1 MNYIYLIKK
10 LFSFDLYNKYRH
22 YIKVTKDQKEIYY
35 LFKAL
40 DNVFKQVRHDITF
53 EDYALWVGVN
63 LGKDYDTF
71 LSLILNTNASE
82 DILIET
88 LKKIKEQTIAYEIAG
103 LALEVSEG
111 KKDISCIKDLLS
123 YLEEDEFDETN
134 LFVTDDIEA
143 IYERRYQN
151 PGLRWRLTA
160 LNQSLGSLRKGNFGF
175 IFARPETGKTTFL
188 ASECTN
194 FIIQTERPI
203 LWFNN
208 EEDGEAVKD
217 RIYQAFFGV
226 TKDQL
231 AGDLKGFGR
240 RYEEL
245 TQGRLK
251 VRDIASI
258 HKNEVNMLATKLQPA
273 LIIFDQLDKIKGF
286 TNDREDLRLGEI
298 YIWARELAKKHC
310 PVIGVSQS
318 DASGEGKK
326 YLNMD
331 NVANAKTAKQA
342 EADWILGIGKSND
355 NGFELIRH
363 FNISKNKL
371 PGDKDSIPQMRHG
384 KFDVLIQSDIA
395 RFRDI

>member
-22 YIKVTKDQKEIYY
+22 YIKVTRDQKEIYY

-40 DNVFKQVRHDITF
+40 DGIFKQVQHDITF

-111 KKDISCIKDLLS
+111 KKDISCIKEALS
-123 YLEEDEFDETN
+123 SLEDNIIEEEQ
-134 LFVTDDIEA
+134 FVTSNILH
-143 IYERRYQN
+143 IYEKRN
-151 PGLRWRLTA
+151 KDKGLRWRLNA

-175 IFARPETGKTTFL
+175 LFARPETGKTTFL
-188 ASECTN
+188 ASECTH
-194 FIIQTERPI
+194 FITQTERPI

-208 EEDGEAVKD
+208 EEDGEAVQT
-217 RIYQAFFGV
+217 RIFQAFFGITEKTLSSNLEEYNRIYNEIV
-226 TKDQL
+226 
-231 AGDLKGFGR
+231 GD
-240 RYEEL
+240 
-245 TQGRLK
+245 RLK
-251 VRDIASI
+251 IRDSASI
-258 HKNEVNMLATKLQPA
+258 HKTEVLRLTQKLEPA

-286 TNDREDLRLGEI
+286 HNDREDLRLGEI
-298 YIWARELAKKHC
+298 YIWARELAKEFC

-371 PGDKDSIPQMRHG
+371 IGDEDTLPMLRHG
-384 KFDVLIQSDIA
+384 KFDVLIQPEIA